1 MCPYTSI
8 LVYTCTCAAAA
19 LYSLLA
25 TTPRNSAWTDG
36 VKQNWRPCFRFLLL
50 LRLRFAQIVLRV
62 SNFQLNLHTCDDDRK
77 AMRRCV
83 GKGSCFLVI
92 FRPYRILSF
101 AEPDVPTSAYMLHHC
116 LLHTVCS
123 PLPCDTNTDTSR
135 RTEAAERSGC
145 NNTIKNT
152 CIHESVC
159 NSLYPVY
166 DFDLSDPIRGILE
179 AGCIGACGSNIETR
193 SRLPTIC
200 TNSVSLHTW
209 K

>member
-1 MCPYTSI
+1 VVVSCACI
-8 LVYTCTCAAAA
+8 LVYLYTCTCAAAA

-25 TTPRNSAWTDG
+25 TMTRNFAWMDG
-36 VKQNWRPCFRFLLL
+36 VKQNWRTCFRFLLLL
-50 LRLRFAQIVLRV
+50 LRLRFAQIVVRV

-83 GKGSCFLVI
+83 RKGSCFLVI

-101 AEPDVPTSAYMLHHC
+101 AEPEVPSAYMLHHC

-135 RTEAAERSGC
+135 RTETAERSGC
-145 NNTIKNT
+145 NNTIQNI

-159 NSLYPVY
+159 NSLYPVLCMTSTY
-166 DFDLSDPIRGILE
+166 QIRS
-179 AGCIGACGSNIETR
+179 GAF
-193 SRLPTIC
+193 SRPA
-200 TNSVSLHTW
+200 V
-209 K
+209 